1 MNRVGVLIDL
11 KMPEG
16 DFLKRDKH
24 WKSLT
29 DDLFSY
35 LQDAL
40 AKGAPPDFDAL
51 RRDLETWKPFIAFD
65 DEGQGLYQWHAAHR
79 LLWCAERATS
89 ISSPNWD
96 QIDRLFKALAD
107 TPELIKGQEGWALD
121 CIRVLRN
128 VHAPVR
134 SLRMPIALS
143 DELLQSKGSLA
154 TLIVETLQPGGGQ
167 VFHHPGDALTTYPRD
182 DFIDSMQDAWE
193 AAKALAGKE
202 DDAFDGRW
210 RLLLKDQPIE
220 EIRGRSA
227 GGAATLGWYHA
238 LRGTVPDE
246 RVIVLAEV
254 NRNGELTGVDGV
266 PAKVRAIAAD
276 GRFDKIAVASDEN
289 RREAEDTL
297 GREGKESLIR
307 VKNLHDRNA

>member
-1 MNRVGVLIDL
+1 MNL
-11 KMPEG
+11 KMPDG
-16 DFLKRDKH
+16 GWYPQARR

-29 DDLFSY
+29 ARLFSS

-40 AKGAPPDFDAL
+40 ARGVALDFDGL
-51 RRDLETWKPFIAFD
+51 HSDLETWEPFIFNNYKKVGRD
-65 DEGQGLYQWHAAHR
+65 KRLHQWQAVHS
-79 LLWCAERATS
+79 LLWGAERAAS

-96 QIDRLFKALAD
+96 KMDRIFKALAG
-107 TPELIKGQEGWALD
+107 TPDLIKGQEGWALD

-167 VFHHPGDALTTYPRD
+167 VFHHPADALTTYLRD

-227 GGAATLGWYHA
+227 GGAAALGWYHA

-254 NRNGELTGVDGV
+254 NRNGELTGVEGV